1 MANLQKQPTFSAKNL
16 CLVAMFTAL
25 ICVLAP
31 ISLPIYTVPIS
42 LATLV
47 IYVTGATLNLRN
59 SILAV
64 TVYILIGLT
73 GLPVFSNFTG
83 GVGVILG
90 VTGGFIIGYI
100 PCVIIISLIVN
111 KLNKVKYSYPLAM
124 AVGTVILYFF
134 GVVYYMIAFKVNL
147 TVALSTC
154 VLPFIIIDVVKIAVA
169 SLISIIL
176 SKRLK
181 F

>member
-16 CLVAMFTAL
+16 CLVAIFTAL

-64 TVYILIGLT
+64 TAYILIGLT
-73 GLPVFSNFTG
+73 GLPVFSNFMG
-83 GVGVILG
+83 GV
-90 VTGGFIIGYI
+90 GFIIGYI
-100 PCVIIISLIVN
+100 PCVIAISLTVT

-169 SLISIIL
+169 SIISITL
-176 SKRLK
+176 YSRLK
-181 F
+181 L